1 MIRNDVIAKLVPL
14 MEDIFDEDGLVYS
27 DSLTADDVAEWDSL
41 SHIRLMVAIERSFRI
56 RFATSEMENLKNV
69 GELVDAIVTKTAA

>member
-1 MIRNDVIAKLVPL
+1 VIRNDVIAKLVPL